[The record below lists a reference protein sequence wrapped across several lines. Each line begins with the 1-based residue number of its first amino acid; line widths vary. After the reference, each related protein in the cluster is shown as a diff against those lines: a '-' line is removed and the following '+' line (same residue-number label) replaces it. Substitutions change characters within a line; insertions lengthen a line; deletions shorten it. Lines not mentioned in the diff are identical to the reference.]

1 MRKIIYGHNKNIFR
15 IFTNDKIIV
24 LRAVPKKEYEMR
36 KKEMVNS
43 NIKKFRTANVKYSN
57 FVRSKGF
64 DRYNFPIIECVSVS
78 IRKAAIGN

>member
-1 MRKIIYGHNKNIFR
+1 MKKIIYRQNNNIFR

-36 KKEMVNS
+36 KKEAENS
-43 NIKKFRTANVKYSN
+43 NIEQFKTVNVKYTN

-64 DRYNFPIIECVSVS
+64 DRYNFPIIECIS
-78 IRKAAIGN
+78 IKKAAIGN

>member
-1 MRKIIYGHNKNIFR
+1 MKKIIYRQNNNIFR

-36 KKEMVNS
+36 KKETVNS
-43 NIKKFRTANVKYSN
+43 NIKKFKTVNVKYSN

-64 DRYNFPIIECVSVS
+64 DRYNFPIIECIS
-78 IRKAAIGN
+78 IKKVAIGN